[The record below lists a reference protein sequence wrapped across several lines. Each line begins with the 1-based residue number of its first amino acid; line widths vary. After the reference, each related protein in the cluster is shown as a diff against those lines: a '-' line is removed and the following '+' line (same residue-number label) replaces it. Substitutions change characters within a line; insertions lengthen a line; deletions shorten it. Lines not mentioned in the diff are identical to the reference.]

1 MEKRDT
7 REHILR
13 IGMDLVAR
21 QGFNATGI
29 GSVLSHAQVPK
40 GSFYHYFPSKEAF
53 GLAIIDR
60 FASRYE
66 EKLLGFLR
74 DEDLTPLAR
83 LRTYLEAIAQR
94 LDEGGCDRGCL
105 AGNLGQELAACNETF
120 RKRLGQ
126 LFDSWQEHLDRC
138 LAEAQVR
145 GELAVEVDS
154 LQLAGVVLNGLEG
167 AILRAKVQRSSQ
179 PVREFMSV
187 LFSRLL
193 R

>member
-13 IGMDLVAR
+13 IGMELVAR

-29 GSVLSHAQVPK
+29 GTVLSQAEVPK

-60 FASRYE
+60 FARRYE
-66 EKLLGFLR
+66 EKLLAFLR
-74 DEDLTPLAR
+74 DEDHSPLDRIRA
-83 LRTYLEAIAQR
+83 YLSAIAQR

-105 AGNLGQELAACNETF
+105 AGNMGQELAACSEPF
-120 RKRLGQ
+120 RQRLEQ
-126 LFDSWQEHLDRC
+126 LFDNWQAHLAQC
-138 LAEAQVR
+138 LVAAQAH

-154 LQLAGVVLNGLEG
+154 RQLAGVVLNGLEG

-179 PVREFMSV
+179 PVREFMTV

-193 R
+193 L